1 MKQLGKRIYAT
12 AGYNTVSLGTGRKE
26 FHPKKPRPGIEH
38 YIEEAGRGA
47 LAQVNDPAN
56 VDEGV
61 ISNFMAARFNRQGNL
76 AAIMPMIDPKL
87 EYKPLIRVEGAC
99 GSGGLGLATAA
110 KFILSGMA
118 ESVLTVGVEVQ
129 NTVKAVYGA
138 DILGG
143 AGHYASQRK
152 AGHAYFFP
160 SKFSDRAGAA
170 YEKFG
175 YDKVREAMARWYERA
190 VLNARECPKAQEHHN
205 RTEDLFAA
213 GMTPPNPKVFCEHIN
228 VYDCSKVS
236 DGASAVVFASD
247 EGLAKLG
254 VDRKDTVELVG
265 FGQVVADISKDPED
279 QTKLTTSAR
288 AAKQAMEMA
297 GITVKDIG
305 MLEVHD
311 CFTIGGILSLEAIG
325 VVGYGEAFD
334 FVREGGTAP
343 DGAMP
348 TNLSGGLVGYG
359 HYTGG
364 TGVRQ
369 AADIVMQFTGKPD
382 GQKLTLDPEKP
393 YGLMV
398 SMGGNDRTVVSCV
411 FRRVS

>member
-1 MKQLGKRIYAT
+1 MKKFNRPIYVT

-47 LAQVNDPAN
+47 LAQVNDASN
-56 VDEGV
+56 IDEGV
-61 ISNFMAARFNRQGNL
+61 IANFMAPRFNRQGNIPAL
-76 AAIMPMIDPKL
+76 MPRIDPKL
-87 EYKPLIRVEGAC
+87 EYKPLVSVEGAC
-99 GSGGLGLATAA
+99 GSGGLGLTTAT
-110 KFILSGMA
+110 KTVLSGMA
-118 ESVLTVGVEVQ
+118 DTVLTVGFEVQ
-129 NTVKAVYGA
+129 NTVKAIYGA

-152 AGHAYFFP
+152 DGHAYFFP
-160 SKFSDRAGAA
+160 GKFSDRACAA

-175 YDKVREAMARWYERA
+175 YDRVREAMARWYERA
-190 VLNARECPKAQEHHN
+190 ILNARLCPKAQEHHN
-205 RTEDLFAA
+205 SIEDLFAT
-213 GMTPPNPKVFCEHIN
+213 GMTKPNGKAFCDCIN

-236 DGASAVVFASD
+236 DGASAVVFASE
-247 EGLAKLG
+247 EGLKKLG
-254 VDRKDTVELVG
+254 VDKKDTVELVG
-265 FGQVVADISKDPED
+265 YGQVVADVSKDPED

-288 AAKQAMEMA
+288 AAKAAMEMA
-297 GITVKDIG
+297 GITTKDIG

-311 CFTIGGILSLEAIG
+311 CFTIGGLLSLEAIG
-325 VVGYGEAFD
+325 IVDYGETYD

-369 AADIVMQFTGKPD
+369 AADIAMQFTGRPD
-382 GQKLTLDPEKP
+382 GQKLKEDPNKP
-393 YGLMV
+393 FGLMV

-411 FRRVS
+411 FKKVQ